1 MVVLPHG
8 IYVGAPAIRPLE
20 MRDMLSMD
28 ELDLGYLLA
37 VSAAAVWT
45 PRPLAAMLS
54 TLSSARALIDYARMA
69 SREPPPACEL
79 LSAEALDRIAAVD
92 ERAAHTALSEA
103 RELGHEFVTCKDSCY
118 PRRLRDLCD
127 PPPVLYYRGRLDA
140 LDGRVVAVVGSR
152 GATPYGRS
160 MAGAIAADFA
170 LYGATVVS
178 GLARGIDGAAHRGSI
193 QQQAPTV
200 AVIGSG
206 LNALYPPYHRQLA
219 DEIVAAGGAIVSEF
233 PPNMLA
239 RPHHFPMR
247 NRLVAVLADAT
258 FVIEAGIKSGALITA
273 RLAGELGRH
282 VFALPGDVGRS
293 TSEGSNGLIKD
304 GVALATG
311 AADIAGVLGWSIT
324 LAANGGNDLTN
335 ALLVALAP
343 GGSPIDEVCAKTGL
357 DSATVSA
364 QLTMLEMQGLAE
376 RHAGGVYVAVRG
388 AHAAKDSVRDH
399 RC

>member
-1 MVVLPHG
+1 
-8 IYVGAPAIRPLE
+8 
-20 MRDMLSMD
+20 MRDMVSMD
-28 ELDLGYLLA
+28 ELELGYLLA

-45 PRPLAAMLS
+45 PRPLVAMLA
-54 TLSSARALIDYARMA
+54 TLGSPQALVEYAKAA
-69 SREPPPACEL
+69 SLETPPACEL
-79 LSAEALDRIAAVD
+79 LSAEALDRVAAVD
-92 ERAAHTALSEA
+92 EHVARAALRDA
-103 RELGHEFVTCKDSCY
+103 RELGFEFVTRADPRY
-118 PRRLRDLCD
+118 PRRLCDLCD
-127 PPPVLYYRGRLDA
+127 APPVLYYRGNIDSLK
-140 LDGRVVAVVGSR
+140 GRAIAVVGSR

-160 MAGAIAADFA
+160 MAQAVAADFA
-170 LYGATVVS
+170 AYGVTVVS
-178 GLARGIDGAAHRGSI
+178 GLARGIDAAAHRGSI
-193 QQQAPTV
+193 RQQAPTA

-206 LNALYPPYHRQLA
+206 LGALYPPYHSRLA
-219 DEIVAAGGAIVSEF
+219 DEIVAAGGAVISEF
-233 PPNMLA
+233 PVKMQA

-247 NRLVAVLADAT
+247 NRLVAALADAT

-273 RLAGELGRH
+273 RLACELGRH

-311 AADIAGVLGWSIT
+311 AADIASVLGWSIM
-324 LAANGGNDLTN
+324 LASNGGNDLNN

-376 RHAGGVYVAVRG
+376 RHPGGLYVAVR
-388 AHAAKDSVRDH
+388 AACAAKAPLDER
-399 RC
+399 